1 MGIWDIFSRKE
12 EESQAAE
19 TPVTDTGVAA
29 AQEQSDPSPEPEK
42 PKKTGPVTG
51 EAIPAELRAAM
62 AVLKG
67 REPSNDP
74 VPEVN
79 LDELFPIGSAIEKR
93 RIAEE
98 EARRKAEEEALKNPQ
113 IGQEIEGKGVFVG
126 TWTPKDRDGNS
137 LNKTFN
143 LFAAPEDLTD
153 SPTNAGGKKALRTLK
168 KTVAHVADLKG
179 WHGHDGFN
187 HNVRGKSEDEALYD
201 ALRDGSY
208 NGEWFIPTKDIVHG
222 KDIDGNQVQADNLY
236 AHKDKGALQ
245 GTFTTASGSDSALW
259 YLSCTQ
265 HRELASGVYVVAF
278 TVGFGGWDHKAHSSL
293 SGRVV
298 RAELRP

>member
-1 MGIWDIFSRKE
+1 L
-12 EESQAAE
+12 
-19 TPVTDTGVAA
+19 
-29 AQEQSDPSPEPEK
+29 EK
-42 PKKTGPVTG
+42 K
-51 EAIPAELRAAM
+51 
-62 AVLKG
+62 
-67 REPSNDP
+67 
-74 VPEVN
+74 
-79 LDELFPIGSAIEKR
+79 

-113 IGQEIEGKGVFVG
+113 IGQMIEGKGVFLGV
-126 TWTPKDRDGNS
+126 WTPKDREGKS

-153 SPTNAGGKKALRTLK
+153 SLTNAGGKKELRTFK
-168 KTVAHVADLKG
+168 KTVAHVAGLKG

-208 NGEWFIPTKDIVHG
+208 NGGWFIPTKDIVHG
-222 KDIDGNQVQADNLY
+222 KDLDGNQVQADNLY
-236 AHKDKGALQ
+236 AHKNKGKLQ
-245 GTFTTASGSDSALW
+245 GTFTTASGSVFDRW
-259 YLSCTQ
+259 YWSCTQ
-265 HRELASGVYVVAF
+265 RREDASDVFDVDFADGDGV
-278 TVGFGGWDHKAHSSL
+278 WDLKDYLSL